1 MPRMPAYESRVRE
14 YREQKGW
21 SQEALARQL
30 GVSRQ
35 TVVNIEHGVNEP
47 KVLLA
52 IALGTLL
59 GAAVGELFRKGA
71 SSRP

>member
-1 MPRMPAYESRVRE
+1 MAADFESFVRE
-14 YREQKGW
+14 YRLRQGL

-35 TVVNIEHGVNEP
+35 TVVNIERGTQEP

-52 IALGTLL
+52 LAI
-59 GAAVGELFRKGA
+59 AAVLGVAIGDLFRRG
-71 SSRP
+71 